1 MDERKKNLYQGLL
14 TVLGS
19 FLLHL
24 SLGHF
29 YTVSNMAPYILSYIA
44 AKVDKTITVEKA
56 VWLSA
61 LGLGFQG
68 IAMPLGGVLS
78 KKFGPRAAMMA
89 TVLFAGGSVL
99 LTYFS
104 VKKTFIGV
112 VITIGTIF
120 GFGMGIGYSVAIAC
134 AASWFPERRGLVVGL
149 IVGGFGLGSLVFTPI
164 QTKFINPSNKKV
176 DEESRYFTDDE
187 LLERVPTA
195 FLLMGSILAA
205 LELIAFALVRMKPA
219 PAANQPSESQ
229 ARSQETSTAQ
239 STENKPKEFNV
250 EPRKLLRHV
259 DYYLLFTMMILNI
272 LPTSI
277 LTSSLKIP
285 ICFQQAMWSTFFFT
299 LPLISNTKGNVLKT
313 LYAIWAFGLFFFLS
327 GVFSMMPAATGAI
340 LGPANLAVNYGMVYL
355 GFAFGSLISLAITYQ
370 WRPSPTQNF
379 LLSGTTC
386 LITLSLALWLED
398 RKLPKRFSFMK
409 WFSSHCAAYRV
420 AAADA

>member
-277 LTSSLKIP
+277 LTSSLKI
-285 ICFQQAMWSTFFFT
+285 
-299 LPLISNTKGNVLKT
+299 
-313 LYAIWAFGLFFFLS
+313 FGQKYINDDKFLS
-327 GVFSMMPAATGAI
+327 NIMACTAIFNCAGRVIWGAI
-340 LGPANLAVNYGMVYL
+340 V
-355 GFAFGSLISLAITYQ
+355 
-370 WRPSPTQNF
+370 
-379 LLSGTTC
+379 
-386 LITLSLALWLED
+386 D
-398 RKLPKRFSFMK
+398 RFSFK
-409 WFSSHCAAYRV
+409 VILISYVHFEIALWF
-420 AAADA
+420 